1 MSFPNTQFN
10 WNQAK
15 AFLLTAQTG
24 SLSAAAQLMQVSQP
38 TLSRQVS
45 ALEASLGV
53 VLFERVGRGL
63 SLTPSGQ
70 ELLEHVEQMSQAA
83 DQFMLTATGQSD
95 QLAGEVCIT
104 ATDVLA
110 YFVLPPLVAK
120 LRQVEPG
127 IHIEVIASN
136 TASDLLRREADIAV
150 RSFRPTQPDL
160 VAKKLTDVEA
170 FLYATPAY
178 LGALNNPTTFSGF
191 AQADF
196 IGFVNNTPY
205 LEALNEMGFGLNENN
220 FPVVCE
226 NHLIHWELTKQG
238 VGVGVMPAQVGNS
251 EPLVKRIL
259 PNLPGHKSEL
269 WLVAHREVRTSR
281 RVRRVFDFL
290 SDQLMH
296 IQV

>member
-1 MSFPNTQFN
+1 MSALNSQFN

-24 SLSAAAQLMQVSQP
+24 SLSAAAHLLKVSQP
-38 TLSRQVS
+38 TLGRQVS
-45 ALEASLGV
+45 ALESALGV

-70 ELLEHVEQMSQAA
+70 ELLEHVQHMNEAA
-83 DQFMLTATGQSD
+83 NQFMLTATGQNK

-110 YFVLPPLVAK
+110 YFILPPILAK
-120 LRQVEPG
+120 LRRLEPG

-136 TASDLLRREADIAV
+136 AASDLLRREADIAV
-150 RSFRPTQPDL
+150 RSFRPTQADL
-160 VAKKLTDVEA
+160 VAKKLADVEA
-170 FLYATPAY
+170 FLYATPGY
-178 LGALNNPTTFSGF
+178 LASLNDPKNMMEFN
-191 AQADF
+191 QADF
-196 IGFVNNTPY
+196 IGFVNNDPY
-205 LEALNEMGFGLNENN
+205 QEALNEMGFELTAEN

-238 VGVGVMPAQVGNS
+238 VGIGVMPLQVGS
-251 EPLVKRIL
+251 QEPLVKPIL
-259 PNLPGHKSEL
+259 PDLPGHTSEL

-296 IQV
+296 IEV